1 MFCPARKP
9 GRCHKSRSFG
19 QGPFIVVQKSS
30 DLNYK
35 IVDKKGK
42 EFVDHN
48 NRLKKCYDQ
57 TP

>member
-1 MFCPARKP
+1 M
-9 GRCHKSRSFG
+9 
-19 QGPFIVVQKSS
+19 QKSS